1 MRPPKA
7 LRNPYAGELVLVTP
21 APEMTT
27 SLLTLLS
34 THARAT
40 STRPVRSTASGSPFA
55 GAVHAKNTYF
65 ASLVADAT
73 VSGRVTSAAVGW
85 SSGNVHGT
93 TAPLASS
100 PRSSLAS
107 NVPLL
112 VHARVGIPR
121 RSRDLTISRPVL
133 PLAPRTTDGDAS
145 AGLDSA
151 SDAALVCTRRSLHA
165 RGRAGADT
173 LAATVA
179 CIAQWLPVTSWLTS
193 LLVISNQI
201 QNVSS
206 LRQEPHVPSP
216 PSSVIVKHPTC

>member
-1 MRPPKA
+1 MTTRPTHVVVDARARDFDQTRSIDGVGVA
-7 LRNPYAGELVLVTP
+7 LRRGGAREEHVLRVP
-21 APEMTT
+21 RRRRDR
-27 SLLTLLS
+27 LR
-34 THARAT
+34 ARDVGRGGLEQRE
-40 STRPVRSTASGSPFA
+40 RPRHDRSA
-55 GAVHAKNTYF
+55 
-65 ASLVADAT
+65 
-73 VSGRVTSAAVGW
+73 RVV
-85 SSGNVHGT
+85 
-93 TAPLASS
+93 P

-151 SDAALVCTRRSLHA
+151 SDAALVCTRRSLRA
-165 RGRAGADT
+165 RGRGGGDA
-173 LAATVA
+173 LALAVA

-206 LRQEPHVPSP
+206 LRQEPHVPLSP
-216 PSSVIVKHPTC
+216 VIGDC